1 MAEKGKTRRLGE
13 VLVEEGIIS
22 PEQLAEALEKQR
34 GSSGSLGATLVS
46 LGYLTDDALY
56 HFLAMQHG
64 LEVADVSQVTV
75 PPDLLKVC
83 SEASARRLMVFP
95 IARLSATKIRV
106 ATASPENPALLHLDY
121 DLVVPSGT
129 EFEIVLCREAELLAL
144 IDRHYKAGGATA
156 APGTA
161 KGMEETL
168 KDLENEQENDL
179 LQALAAGEGDV
190 EVVKRIGEEE
200 DKEDVGVLGEEGPVI
215 KMCNFILDDGV
226 AKGASD
232 IHINMWEKKIVLR
245 YRVDGVLKEFPAP
258 PNKYKKAIAS
268 RYKIMARLDPMERR
282 KPQDG
287 RIKYKFRGRSVDLRV
302 SSLPSIWGENI
313 VMRIIDQGTR
323 KLDLKDMNFTDEQL
337 KIFEDAYNA
346 PYGMI
351 LVTGPTGSGKTTTL
365 YSVLTAINDP
375 VMNIMTAEDPV
386 EYRLPHIIQSQV
398 NPVQGLTFA
407 VVLKSFLRQDPD
419 VIMVGEIRDKETAD
433 IGVKA
438 ALTGHLV
445 ISTLHTNDAPAT
457 IIRLVDMG
465 IDPMYVGTAVLVVC
479 AQKLLRRN
487 CKDCSEPYTPTPE
500 ELKEAGITAES
511 LAGAKI
517 MKGKGCP
524 TCNGTGFKGRV
535 AIHEV
540 LKVSA
545 VIRKAI
551 FDKKDLNAMKRI
563 CIDNGMKSLRVIA
576 LQDWKKGLT
585 TLEEVLAETAPDKV

>member
-1 MAEKGKTRRLGE
+1 MAAPGKTRRLGE
-13 VLVEEGIIS
+13 VLCEEGIIT
-22 PEQLAEALEKQR
+22 EDQLREALDKQKDT
-34 GSSGSLGATLVS
+34 SKSLGNTLVA
-46 LGYLTDDALY
+46 LGFLTEDALY
-56 HFLAMQHG
+56 HFLALQHG
-64 LEVADVSQVTV
+64 LEVADVGAVVV
-75 PPDLLKVC
+75 PPDLLRVC
-83 SEASARRLMVFP
+83 PEAVARRLMVFP
-95 IARLSATKIRV
+95 ISRPAPNRIKIV
-106 ATASPENPALLHLDY
+106 TSSPENPALLHLDY

-129 EFEIVLCREAELLAL
+129 EFDIALCRESELLGL
-144 IDRHYKAGGATA
+144 IDRHYKPQAPAGG
-156 APGTA
+156 G
-161 KGMEETL
+161 KGLEETL
-168 KDLENEQENDL
+168 KDLENESEDAL
-179 LQALAAGEGDV
+179 LKALGEGDV
-190 EVVKRIGEEE
+190 EVVKRIGEEDE
-200 DKEDVGVLGEEGPVI
+200 AKEETGALGDEGPVI

-245 YRVDGVLKEFPAP
+245 YRIDGVLREYPAP
-258 PNKYKKAIAS
+258 PPKYKKAIAS
-268 RYKIMARLDPMERR
+268 RFKIMSRLDPMERR
-282 KPQDG
+282 RPQDG

-323 KLDLKDMNFTDEQL
+323 KLDLKTMNFTDDQL
-337 KIFEDAYNA
+337 AAFEDAYNA

-407 VVLKSFLRQDPD
+407 AVLKAFLRQDPD

-479 AQKLLRRN
+479 AQKLLRRI
-487 CKDCSEPYTPTPE
+487 CKDCAAPYTPDE
-500 ELKEAGITAES
+500 KEQHESGMPAEFFT
-511 LAGAKI
+511 GGQF
-517 MKGKGCP
+517 MKGKGCG
-524 TCNGTGFKGRV
+524 TCGGSGFKGRV

-540 LKVSA
+540 LKVNA
-545 VIRKAI
+545 VVRKAI
-551 FDKKDLNAMKRI
+551 FEKIDLNALKLV
-563 CIDNGMKSLRVIA
+563 CIKQGMRTMRKVA
-576 LQDWKKGLT
+576 LDDWKRGYT
-585 TLEEVLAETAPDKV
+585 TLEEVLGETAPDKVGG